1 MKNNQQLNIFIYC
14 IILLNNYYIW
24 MHSKDDINTIL
35 DAVDEINSI
44 SKKNKKNISS
54 TKNSI
59 PKLNKNLIIPPDV
72 DRLILEAEEYKKKIP
87 LSFTNDDVITK
98 KIPVS
103 SDENILVL
111 KNEFLESTNLEK
123 ASIISKNND
132 IIKLKKTEEKLRSK
146 IVDLEQEKIL
156 LSRKYEV
163 NEQSEEHKTPEEY
176 NDYIN
181 KIQKTLNFI
190 YEQVSK
196 QKKFFLD
203 LKKHSIKVE
212 RDSSVFKE
220 NYERLI
226 IENNDIKK
234 RLTIAKEQIVKHEGN
249 KENLLSTLS
258 QLNKILSENNVVR
271 KISPKKP
278 SSEGVDAKTTTNL
291 ETVE

>member
-1 MKNNQQLNIFIYC
+1 
-14 IILLNNYYIW
+14 